1 MQILSQAPAGRA
13 ENWRAIRA
21 LFGGFAWPGR
31 PYDPSGHLLITRFSP
46 TRPRLFMSS
55 VADATLGRF
64 QLRKP
69 LGRGAQ
75 GVVWLAFDPQL
86 AREVA
91 VKQMHA
97 SARDAAAAQ
106 RWLTEARAVS
116 RLSHPNIVTLFEAEL
131 AADPPYLVFERVN
144 GQTLAELLRTQ
155 GALPAATAVPLM
167 LGVLQGLAHAHAAGV
182 IHRDLKPSNI
192 IVDAE
197 GRARIMDFGLAGM
210 AHAPGGAPGVSG
222 TAAYMAP
229 EAARGEPPA
238 VSMDIF
244 SAGLVLYEMLC
255 GRPAVTET
263 DTRRAIERM
272 ANDDLVLP
280 ADTLHPVDDELRA
293 IVQRAMARDP
303 TTRPARANDFHQA
316 LSGWLAPADGAE
328 APDAGAS
335 HNSTLD
341 FLLRRMRHRSDF
353 PALSDS
359 VGRIQRLAQSE
370 TGSVGSLA
378 NEILKDVALTNKL
391 LRLVN
396 STFYAR
402 AGSGTINTISRA
414 VALVGYAG
422 IRNLALSLVLL
433 EHMQDKQQVVALRE
447 EFLRSL
453 AAGTMAREFSP
464 TEQGA
469 EEAFISAVFQNLG
482 RMLTHFY
489 FPEEARQ
496 IQSRLASPGG
506 VAGGDPEE
514 AASQAVLGIGFQDLG
529 TGVARHWGLPDS
541 LVNAMRRLPAD
552 RPAPEQDPQRAAAC
566 AGNDVADALM
576 SADSAEGERRLRAV
590 SQRYGRA
597 LGLTPARVRESVERT
612 RRHMLELSHVLQVV
626 PRPGSAAAR
635 LVGAP
640 EAPAAAKPEANS
652 LAQFQLDKA
661 VAAAA
666 PAENANGADGSA
678 AAAPSAAASST
689 FAAEQLAAGIQDIS
703 NTLVENF
710 SLNEVLRMVLET
722 MYRSLGFQR
731 VVFCMRDA
739 RTGVLTGRVA
749 LGQGSD
755 GIAPRFQIDMA
766 AADLFST
773 VCKRG
778 ADMLIADA
786 TVANIRRRLPPWF
799 VSHVNAPTF
808 LLLPLAMNGNPLGVI
823 YADAALAGS
832 IVVAERELSLLRTL
846 RNQAIMAFKHAGRPG

>member
-1 MQILSQAPAGRA
+1 MPLA
-13 ENWRAIRA
+13 
-21 LFGGFAWPGR
+21 
-31 PYDPSGHLLITRFSP
+31 
-46 TRPRLFMSS
+46 
-55 VADATLGRF
+55 ADATLGRF
-64 QLRKP
+64 QLREP

-75 GVVWLAFDPQL
+75 GVVWLAFDPKL

-97 SARDAAAAQ
+97 GARDAAAAQ
-106 RWLTEARAVS
+106 RWLAEARTVS

-131 AADPPYLVFERVN
+131 AANPPFLVFERVR
-144 GQTLAELLRTQ
+144 GQSLAELLRTQ

-182 IHRDLKPSNI
+182 IHRDLKPANI

-197 GRARIMDFGLAGM
+197 GRARIMDFGLAEM
-210 AHAPGGAPGVSG
+210 ANAPGSVPGLSG

-229 EAARGEPPA
+229 EAGRGEPPA
-238 VSMDIF
+238 ASMDIF
-244 SAGLVLYEMLC
+244 SAGLVLFEMLS
-255 GRPAVTET
+255 GRPAMAET
-263 DTRRAIERM
+263 DAQRAIQRL
-272 ANDDLVLP
+272 ANEDLVLP

-293 IVQRAMARDP
+293 IVQRAMARDS
-303 TTRPARANDFHQA
+303 TMRPASANEFHQA
-316 LSGWLAPADGAE
+316 LSGWLAPTGGADAS
-328 APDAGAS
+328 AAGAG
-335 HNSTLD
+335 HNSTLE
-341 FLLRRMRHRSDF
+341 FLLRRMRHKSDF

-359 VGRIQRLAQSE
+359 VVRIQRLAQSE
-370 TGSVGSLA
+370 TESVGSLS

-433 EHMQDKQQVVALRE
+433 EHMHDKQQAVALRE
-447 EFLRSL
+447 EFLRAL
-453 AAGTMAREFSP
+453 AAGTLARELSP
-464 TEQGA
+464 TAQGA

-496 IQSRLASPGG
+496 IQSRLAGPGG
-506 VAGGDPEE
+506 AAGSDPEE
-514 AASQAVLGIGFQDLG
+514 AESRAILGIGFQDLA
-529 TGVARHWGLPDS
+529 TGVARHWGLPDT
-541 LVNAMRRLPAD
+541 LIQAMRRLPTD
-552 RPAPEQDPQRAAAC
+552 RPAPEQDPLRAAAC

-576 SADSAEGERRLRAV
+576 TADSAEGERRLRAV

-612 RRHMLELSHVLQVV
+612 RRHMLELSQVLQVV

-652 LAQFQLDKA
+652 LAQFHLDKA

-666 PAENANGADGSA
+666 PGECTNGAEGSVA
-678 AAAPSAAASST
+678 AATSAAASAT

-739 RTGVLTGRVA
+739 RTGMLTGRVA
-749 LGQGSD
+749 LGAGAD
-755 GIAPRFQIDMA
+755 AIAPRFQIDMA

-786 TVANIRRRLPPWF
+786 SVANIRRRLPTWF
-799 VSHVNAPTF
+799 VSSVNAPTF

-823 YADAALAGS
+823 YADAALTGG

>member
-1 MQILSQAPAGRA
+1 
-13 ENWRAIRA
+13 
-21 LFGGFAWPGR
+21 
-31 PYDPSGHLLITRFSP
+31 
-46 TRPRLFMSS
+46 MSLG
-55 VADATLGRF
+55 ADATLGRF
-64 QLRKP
+64 QLREP

-75 GVVWLAFDPQL
+75 GEVWLAFDPGL

-91 VKQMHA
+91 IKQMHA
-97 SARDAAAAQ
+97 GASDTVAQQ
-106 RWLTEARAVS
+106 RWLAEARAVS
-116 RLSHPNIVTLFEAEL
+116 RLNHPNIVTLFEADL
-131 AADPPYLVFERVN
+131 AANPPYLVFERVN

-167 LGVLQGLAHAHAAGV
+167 QGVLQGLAHAHAAGV
-182 IHRDLKPSNI
+182 IHRDLKPANI
-192 IVDAE
+192 AVGAD

-210 AHAPGGAPGVSG
+210 AHSPGGAPGLSG

-244 SAGLVLYEMLC
+244 SAGLVLFEMLA
-255 GRPAVTET
+255 GRPAITET
-263 DTRRAIERM
+263 DTQRALQRLARE
-272 ANDDLVLP
+272 DLALP
-280 ADTLHPVDDELRA
+280 PDTPHPVDDSLRA
-293 IVQRAMARDP
+293 LVQRALSRNAVL
-303 TTRPARANDFHQA
+303 RPATASEFHKA
-316 LSGWLAPADGAE
+316 LADWLAPVDASPAGE
-328 APDAGAS
+328 AGAAS
-335 HNSTLD
+335 NSTLD
-341 FLLRRMRHRSDF
+341 FLLRRMRHKSDF

-359 VGRIQRLAQSE
+359 VVRIQRLAQSE
-370 TGSVGSLA
+370 TESVGSLS

-402 AGSGTINTISRA
+402 AGSGSINTISRA

-433 EHMQDKQQVVALRE
+433 EHMQDKQQVLALRE
-447 EFLRSL
+447 EFLRALS
-453 AAGTMAREFSP
+453 AGTLAQELSP
-464 TEQGA
+464 TAQGA

-496 IQSRLASPGG
+496 IHSRLAGPGAA
-506 VAGGDPEE
+506 AGADPEE
-514 AASQAVLGIGFQDLG
+514 AASRAVLGIGFQELG
-529 TGVARHWGLPDS
+529 VGVAQHWGLPDT
-541 LVNAMRRLPAD
+541 LVNAMRRLPTD
-552 RPAPEQDPQRAAAC
+552 RPVPEQDPLRAAAC
-566 AGNDVADALM
+566 AGNEITDALM
-576 SADSAEGERRLRAV
+576 AADGPDGERRLRAV

-612 RRHMLELSHVLQVV
+612 RRHMLELSNTLQVA

-635 LVGAP
+635 LLGVP
-640 EAPAAAKPEANS
+640 EVPVARTAEAHS

-661 VAAAA
+661 VATTAAA
-666 PAENANGADGSA
+666 GPAVGADGA
-678 AAAPSAAASST
+678 AATAPPATASAT

-739 RTGVLTGRVA
+739 RTGMLTGRVA
-749 LGQGSD
+749 LGQGGD

-786 TVANIRRRLPPWF
+786 SVANIRRRLPPWF

-823 YADAALAGS
+823 YADAALAGA

-846 RNQAIMAFKHAGRPG
+846 RNQAIMAFKHAARPG

>member
-1 MQILSQAPAGRA
+1 MPL
-13 ENWRAIRA
+13 
-21 LFGGFAWPGR
+21 
-31 PYDPSGHLLITRFSP
+31 
-46 TRPRLFMSS
+46 

-64 QLRKP
+64 QLREP

-75 GVVWLAFDPQL
+75 GVVWLAFDPKL

-97 SARDAAAAQ
+97 GARDAAAAQ
-106 RWLTEARAVS
+106 RWLAEARAVS

-131 AADPPYLVFERVN
+131 AANPPFLVFERVR
-144 GQTLAELLRTQ
+144 GQSLTDLLRTQ

-167 LGVLQGLAHAHAAGV
+167 MGVLQGLAHAHAAGV
-182 IHRDLKPSNI
+182 IHRDLKPANI

-197 GRARIMDFGLAGM
+197 GRARIMDFGLAEM
-210 AHAPGGAPGVSG
+210 ANAPGSVPGLSG

-229 EAARGEPPA
+229 EAGRGEPPA
-238 VSMDIF
+238 ASMDIF
-244 SAGLVLYEMLC
+244 SAALVLFEMLS
-255 GRPAVTET
+255 GRPAMAEA
-263 DTRRAIERM
+263 DAQRAIQRL
-272 ANDDLVLP
+272 ANEDLVLP

-303 TTRPARANDFHQA
+303 TMRPASANEFHQA
-316 LSGWLAPADGAE
+316 LSGWLAPAGGAD
-328 APDAGAS
+328 ASAAGAG
-335 HNSTLD
+335 HNSTLE
-341 FLLRRMRHRSDF
+341 FLLRRMRHKSDF

-359 VGRIQRLAQSE
+359 VVRIQRLAQSE
-370 TGSVGSLA
+370 TESVGSLS

-433 EHMQDKQQVVALRE
+433 EHMHDKQQAVALRE
-447 EFLRSL
+447 EFLRAL
-453 AAGTMAREFSP
+453 AAGTLARELSP
-464 TEQGA
+464 TAQGA

-496 IQSRLASPGG
+496 IQSRLAGPGG
-506 VAGGDPEE
+506 AAGSDPEE
-514 AASQAVLGIGFQDLG
+514 AESRAILGIGFQDLA
-529 TGVARHWGLPDS
+529 TGVARHWGLPDT
-541 LVNAMRRLPAD
+541 LIQAMRRLPTD
-552 RPAPEQDPQRAAAC
+552 RPAPEQDPLRAAAC

-576 SADSAEGERRLRAV
+576 TADSAEGERRLRAV

-597 LGLTPARVRESVERT
+597 LGLTSARVRESVERT
-612 RRHMLELSHVLQVV
+612 RRHMLELSQVLQVV

-652 LAQFQLDKA
+652 LAQFHLDKA

-666 PAENANGADGSA
+666 PGESDNGAEGSV
-678 AAAPSAAASST
+678 AAAPSAMASAT

-739 RTGVLTGRVA
+739 RTGMLTGRVA
-749 LGQGSD
+749 LGEGAD
-755 GIAPRFQIDMA
+755 AIAPRFQIDMA

-786 TVANIRRRLPPWF
+786 SVANIRRRLPTWF
-799 VSHVNAPTF
+799 VSSVNAPTF

-823 YADAALAGS
+823 YADAALTGG